1 MNQMD
6 EIDASLEIDYAISLT
21 IDHQFSLKLKISI
34 PPELSLIMNAKVGDT
49 LDLSTI
55 DIVTDVLG
63 TPSVNSTSNAKC
75 RSQDLFDTACK
86 LRVTYSSS

>member
-1 MNQMD
+1 MD

-21 IDHQFSLKLKISI
+21 IDHRFSSKLKISI

-55 DIVTDVLG
+55 DIVADVLG
-63 TPSVNSTSNAKC
+63 TPPVNSTSNAKC
-75 RSQDLFDTACK
+75 RSQDLLDTTCE
-86 LRVTYSSS
+86 